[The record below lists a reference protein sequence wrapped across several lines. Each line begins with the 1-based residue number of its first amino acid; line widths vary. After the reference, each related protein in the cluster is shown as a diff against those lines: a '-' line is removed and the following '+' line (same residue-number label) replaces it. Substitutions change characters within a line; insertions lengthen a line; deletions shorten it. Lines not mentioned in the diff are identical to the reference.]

1 MGTAAITGASGGIGR
16 AMVHTFAQA
25 GYDIALLDLTEPLLP
40 KDARG
45 VAMAVDLTDPDA
57 VAGAFERIGAEF
69 GRLDALVNIA
79 GINHR
84 SPISDMDA
92 EDWDRVM
99 ATNVGTMFLT
109 ARFGVPLLEKGMTPS
124 IVNLASVSGHVASPD
139 YPAYVTSKAAVESF
153 TAALSQE
160 VGSRGI
166 RVNAVAPGWVNAGFT
181 DKAKDEATD
190 PAELDRAARDAHL
203 LGRMAEPEEVA
214 TAALWLCSQ
223 KASFVTG
230 QTLFVDGGFMRK
242 H

>member
-1 MGTAAITGASGGIGR
+1 
-16 AMVHTFAQA
+16 MVHTFARA
-25 GYDIALLDLTEPLLP
+25 GYDIALLDLSEPRLP

-45 VAMAVDLTDPDA
+45 VAMAVDLTDPEA

-92 EDWDRVM
+92 EDWDRLM
-99 ATNVGTMFLT
+99 ATNVGAMFLT
-109 ARFGVPLLEKGMTPS
+109 AKFGVPLLEKGMTPS

-160 VGSRGI
+160 VGARGI
-166 RVNAVAPGWVNAGFT
+166 RVNAVAPGWVNAG
-181 DKAKDEATD
+181 
-190 PAELDRAARDAHL
+190 LSLIHI
-203 LGRMAEPEEVA
+203 
-214 TAALWLCSQ
+214 
-223 KASFVTG
+223 
-230 QTLFVDGGFMRK
+230 
-242 H
+242 

>member
-25 GYDIALLDLTEPLLP
+25 GYDIALLDLTEPRLP

-45 VAMAVDLTDPDA
+45 VAMAVDLTEPEA

-92 EDWDRVM
+92 EDWDRLM
-99 ATNVGTMFLT
+99 ATNVGAMFLT
-109 ARFGVPLLEKGMTPS
+109 AKFGVPLLEKGMTPS

-139 YPAYVTSKAAVESF
+139 YPAYVTSKAAVEKM
-153 TAALSQE
+153 TRILARE
-160 VGSRGI
+160 VGKLKI
-166 RVNAVAPGWVNAGFT
+166 TVNAVGPSPVKTDLIKAVAPDKVEAVLARQAIDRFATTADIVNVIDFF
-181 DKAKDEATD
+181 
-190 PAELDRAARDAHL
+190 LR
-203 LGRMAEPEEVA
+203 PE
-214 TAALWLCSQ
+214 SD
-223 KASFVTG
+223 FVTG
-230 QTLFVDGGFMRK
+230 QVVYLGGV
-242 H
+242 